1 MQHGA
6 LGILWHLNCG
16 MQRVIQESSSN
27 LEWIR
32 FRAILEAR
40 IGDLERA
47 IRRRDGIAVERH
59 ADQLDELQQASQR
72 DLEIS
77 TLNRESQQL
86 REVRAAVRRIT
97 EGSFGVCEQCGED
110 IHSKRLA
117 AIPWTAF
124 CIQCQEMLD
133 RNRRE
138 KQIPIC
144 NLLSSSGT

>member
-1 MQHGA
+1 
-6 LGILWHLNCG
+6 
-16 MQRVIQESSSN
+16 VIQESSGN
-27 LEWIR
+27 REWIR
-32 FRAILEAR
+32 FRAILKAR

-59 ADQLDELQQASQR
+59 ADQLDELQQACQR
-72 DLEIS
+72 DLEVS

-86 REVRAAVRRIT
+86 REVRAALRRIT
-97 EGSFGVCEQCGED
+97 EGSFGVCEECGED

-124 CIQCQEMLD
+124 CIECQEMLD

-138 KQIPIC
+138 SKIP
-144 NLLSSSGT
+144 SATF

>member
-1 MQHGA
+1 MR
-6 LGILWHLNCG
+6 C
-16 MQRVIQESSSN
+16 VIQESSGN
-27 LEWIR
+27 REWIR
-32 FRAILEAR
+32 FQTILEAR
-40 IGDLERA
+40 IRDLERA
-47 IRRRDGIAVERH
+47 IRHRDGIAIEQH

-86 REVRAAVRRIT
+86 REVRAALRRIT

-124 CIQCQEMLD
+124 CIECQEMLD

-138 KQIPIC
+138 QQIPIC
-144 NLLSSSGT
+144 SLLSSVGT

>member
-1 MQHGA
+1 MR
-6 LGILWHLNCG
+6 C
-16 MQRVIQESSSN
+16 VIQESSGN
-27 LEWIR
+27 REWIR
-32 FRAILEAR
+32 LQTILEAR
-40 IGDLERA
+40 IRDLERA
-47 IRRRDGIAVERH
+47 IRRRDGIAIEQY

-77 TLNRESQQL
+77 NLNRKSQQL
-86 REVRAAVRRIT
+86 REVRAAVHRIM

-124 CIQCQEMLD
+124 CIECQEMLD

-138 KQIPIC
+138 SKSP
-144 NLLSSSGT
+144 SATF